1 MSRSDSVASLM
12 IELLTGKV
20 TQCLFKTK
28 DTKRTEE
35 SVTKKSIMQDKKCK
49 CNVQWWK
56 TFN

>member
-28 DTKRTEE
+28 DTKRTGK
-35 SVTKKSIMQDKKCK
+35 SVTKKGIMQDNE